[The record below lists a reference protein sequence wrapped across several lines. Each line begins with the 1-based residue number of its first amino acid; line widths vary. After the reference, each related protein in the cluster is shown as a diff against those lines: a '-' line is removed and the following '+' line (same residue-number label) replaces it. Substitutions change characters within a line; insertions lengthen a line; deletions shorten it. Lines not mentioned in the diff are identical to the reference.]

1 MTVLLAVIIVLG
13 LLVIV
18 GSALALAGIFA
29 IYSMENTGEIC
40 NKKEPGLHSLGS
52 FLVFILIPEGRRT
65 KTRKSKR

>member
-29 IYSMENTGEIC
+29 IYSAGKYWVDMQ
-40 NKKEPGLHSLGS
+40 
-52 FLVFILIPEGRRT
+52 
-65 KTRKSKR
+65 